1 MHADSPEVIID
12 LDAIQRNFAIA
23 TSIAGPDVDV
33 AAVVKSDGY
42 GLGLSR
48 LIEPLAAAG
57 CRTFFVADLSEAHCV
72 RERSK
77 GGTVFVLAGMKRDHA
92 EHCRK
97 NRFVPVCNTLGEVV
111 AAVDGGCDYALNLE
125 TGFSRF
131 GLGLSDVR
139 SLIHRSLPPPLLVMS
154 HLACADEPANT
165 LNELQKNRFV
175 CLSELLGPT
184 RRSLAASAGLFLGPA
199 YLFDLVRLGSA
210 LYGLNTTDLVPNP
223 FMNVL
228 KLRACVVDV
237 RHVHAGASVGY
248 RSTFRAS
255 RPTRL
260 GILSIGYAHGLAW
273 SLSNRLNVQIGS
285 HVAPLVGRVAME
297 YVAIDL
303 TDVPDQFCQPGQ
315 WVELITKDRSAD
327 AMARAGAT
335 VAQEVMLRVGAACR
349 RSYVAIEQGMDA

>member
-1 MHADSPEVIID
+1 MRSHRPEVIID
-12 LDAIQRNFAIA
+12 LDAIQQNFAIA

-42 GLGLSR
+42 GLGLDR
-48 LIEPLAAAG
+48 LIEPLVAAG
-57 CRTFFVADLSEAHCV
+57 CRNFFVADLSEANRV
-72 RERSK
+72 RNHSQGE
-77 GGTVFVLAGMKRDHA
+77 TVFVLAGMERGHA

-97 NRFVPVCNTLGEVV
+97 NRLVPVCNTLEEAV
-111 AAVDGGCDYALNLE
+111 AAAEGRCDYALNLE

-131 GLGLSDVR
+131 GLGSSEVR
-139 SLIHRSLPPPLLVMS
+139 SLIHRCLPQPVLVMS

-175 CLSELLGPT
+175 CISELLGAT

-210 LYGLNTTDLVPNP
+210 LYGLNTTDRVPNR
-223 FMNVL
+223 FANVL
-228 KLRACVVDV
+228 RLRACLVDV
-237 RHVHAGASVGY
+237 RQVQVGAAVGY
-248 RSTFRAS
+248 RSTFRAN

-273 SLSNRLNVQIGS
+273 SLSNRMTVEIGS

-297 YVAIDL
+297 YVAVDL
-303 TDVPDQFCQPGQ
+303 TDVPAQLCQPGQ
-315 WVELITKDRSAD
+315 WVELITRDRPAD
-327 AMARAGAT
+327 AMAHAGAT
-335 VAQEVMLRVGAACR
+335 IAQEVMLRLGAACR
-349 RSYVAIEQGMDA
+349 RSYVALEHRKEA

>member
-1 MHADSPEVIID
+1 MRADSPEVIID
-12 LDAIQRNFAIA
+12 LDAIQRNFATA

-42 GLGLSR
+42 GLGIDR
-48 LIEPLAAAG
+48 LIEPLVAAG
-57 CRTFFVADLSEAHCV
+57 CRNFFVADLSEACRV
-72 RERSK
+72 RDRAKAE
-77 GGTVFVLAGMKRDHA
+77 TVFVLAGMKPSHA

-97 NRFVPVCNTLGEVV
+97 NQLVPVCNTLAEAV
-111 AAVDGGCDYALNLE
+111 AAAEGRCDYALNLE

-131 GLGLSDVR
+131 GLEWSEVR
-139 SLIHRSLPPPLLVMS
+139 SLIHRSLPQPVLVMS
-154 HLACADEPANT
+154 HLACADEPANA

-175 CLSELLGPT
+175 CISELLAST

-210 LYGLNTTDLVPNP
+210 LYGLNTTDRVPNP

-228 KLRACVVDV
+228 KLRARLVDV
-237 RHVHAGASVGY
+237 RHVHAGATVGY

-273 SLSNRLNVQIGS
+273 SLSNRMTAEIES

-303 TDVPDQFCQPGQ
+303 TDVPAQLRQPGQ
-315 WVELITKDRSAD
+315 WVELITKDRPAD

-335 VAQEVMLRVGAACR
+335 VAQEVMLRVGRACR
-349 RSYVAIEQGMDA
+349 RSYVSSEPGKQA

>member
-1 MHADSPEVIID
+1 MCADSPEVVID
-12 LDAIQRNFAIA
+12 LDAVQRNFAIA
-23 TSIAGPDVDV
+23 TSIAGPDVGV

-42 GLGLSR
+42 GLGLNR
-48 LIEPLAAAG
+48 LIEPLVAGG
-57 CRTFFVADLSEAHCV
+57 CRTFFVADLSEAYRV
-72 RERSK
+72 RDRSTEA
-77 GGTVFVLAGMKRDHA
+77 TVFVLAGMKRDHA
-92 EHCRK
+92 EPCRK
-97 NRFVPVCNTLGEVV
+97 NRFVPVCNTLAEAV
-111 AAVDGGCDYALNLE
+111 AAAEGRCDYALNLE

-131 GLGLSDVR
+131 GLGPSDVR
-139 SLIHRSLPPPLLVMS
+139 SLMHRSLPQPVLVMS
-154 HLACADEPANT
+154 HLACADDPANA

-175 CLSELLGPT
+175 CFSELLGPT

-228 KLRACVVDV
+228 KLRACLVDV
-237 RHVHAGASVGY
+237 RHVHAGATVGY

-273 SLSNRLNVQIGS
+273 SLSNRMIVEIGS

-303 TDVPDQFCQPGQ
+303 TDVPDQLCRPGQ
-315 WVELITKDRSAD
+315 WVELITKDRPAD
-327 AMARAGAT
+327 AMARAGGT

-349 RSYVAIEQGMDA
+349 RSYLAIEHGKEA